1 MNMPAKLDLDAIV
14 LDKPIFD
21 PKAYGLTDEQAE
33 IMTRARTLG
42 QTVFAGRAPI
52 WDKEARFPA
61 DNYKDLHAAGLLGIA
76 IPKIHGGLGA
86 DYQTYAMTA
95 AEIGR

>member
-1 MNMPAKLDLDAIV
+1 MTIPAAKALDLDAIV

-42 QTVFAGRAPI
+42 QTVFAGRAAT
-52 WDKEARFPA
+52 WDKEAKFPA
-61 DNYKDLHAAGLLGIA
+61 ENYKDLHRAGLLGIA
-76 IPKIHGGLGA
+76 IPKKHGGLGA

-95 AEIGR
+95 AE